1 MVLTGF
7 HAQKHANKNEDK
19 FLQKKKKKKNVL
31 WRCERNTDDQFY
43 ELQPQPS
50 LKVQI

>member
-1 MVLTGF
+1 MVFTGF

-19 FLQKKKKKKNVL
+19 FLQKKNVL
-31 WRCERNTDDQFY
+31 WRCERKTDDQFY